1 MSCAASLREHEL
13 RQFSPG
19 AVVSVG
25 VFGSSLPVEGE
36 PAYEEACAV
45 GRELARR
52 GARIV
57 CGGYGGV
64 MEAACRGAAEKGG
77 ESLGIVLA
85 GKGAPNRWVTRTLV
99 APDLSE
105 RLKRLSEESRAAIF
119 LPRGLGTMLE
129 VVWTA
134 ECVAKGDISPRP
146 LVFLGDFWREL
157 VATAASEA
165 AGSGRDVLASS
176 VSFAATPA
184 EAVERALL
192 PA

>member
-1 MSCAASLREHEL
+1 MQL
-13 RQFSPG
+13 PG
-19 AVVSVG
+19 TEKTVSVG

-36 PAYEEACAV
+36 PDYEEACAV

-52 GARIV
+52 GARVV

-64 MEAACRGAAEKGG
+64 MEAVCRGAAEQGG
-77 ESLGIVLA
+77 TSLGVVLA
-85 GKGAPNRWVTRTLV
+85 AKGVPNRWVTHTLV
-99 APDLSE
+99 APHLAE

-119 LPRGLGTMLE
+119 LSRGLGTMLE

-134 ECVAKGDISPRP
+134 ECVAKGDFAPRP

-157 VATAASEA
+157 ISAAVSEA
-165 AGSGRDVLASS
+165 AGRGRDVLASS

-192 PA
+192 RA